1 MNDDHL
7 ADRHSEARTMTQ
19 LGINT
24 CFAVKRWPRPADWAP
39 IVRDE
44 CGLDLVQ
51 VSLDLVDVTR
61 DADSMARDVDE
72 HLEAAARYGIRLHSA
87 FTGVAGYSSNLLL
100 HPSERER
107 DAAERWYERAIDFAA
122 RVGAASMGGHVG
134 AFSVPDWADPA
145 RRGQLWEELRV
156 RLGRLAGVARR
167 RGLEGL
173 LVENLAARREPS
185 TMTDIESLITAGDSE
200 RVPIQLCLDVGHMC
214 VPDTQ
219 GEERDPYAWLR
230 RMGGRASVIQ
240 IQQGDTE
247 GDRHWPFTARY
258 ADVGRIDPDRVLEA
272 LGRDVKAPL
281 VLEVIPAFEAP
292 DADVLADLVESA
304 RCWREA
310 IARSEYPVV

>member
-1 MNDDHL
+1 M
-7 ADRHSEARTMTQ
+7 AQ

-44 CGLDLVQ
+44 LGLDIVQ

-61 DADSMARDVDE
+61 DADSLARDVEE
-72 HLEAAARYGIRLHSA
+72 HLEAADRYGLRLHSA
-87 FTGVAGYSSNLLL
+87 FTGLAGYSSNLLL

-122 RVGAASMGGHVG
+122 RVGAGSVGGHVG
-134 AFSVPDWADPA
+134 AFSVPDWADPE
-145 RRGQLWEELRV
+145 RRGQLWEELRL
-156 RLGRLAGVARR
+156 RLGRLAVVARR
-167 RGLEGL
+167 HGLGGL

-185 TMTDIESLITAGDSE
+185 TMPDIESLITVGDSE

-214 VPDTQ
+214 VPDTL

-230 RMGGRASVIQ
+230 RFGGRASVIQ

-258 ADVGRIDPDRVLEA
+258 VEMGRIDPVRVLET
-272 LGRDVKAPL
+272 LGPDVEAPL

-292 DADVLADLVESA
+292 DDDVLADLVELA

-310 IARSEYPVV
+310 IERQETGRLQ